1 MAKRVSVDRWL
12 FTVTM
17 LLVFVGL
24 VMVFSASAVMAR
36 ERFGSPYAFLLKQL
50 IWAAAG
56 LVAMV
61 VAMRVDYGRYKHPG
75 LVFSL
80 LGFTTLLLI
89 SVFFLDR
96 SHNTHRWIHAGGF
109 SFQPSELAKPV
120 LILFLAYFLASRART
135 MPNSTTS
142 STSSPM
148 PSFMPSFMDDWRTTL
163 LPAAAPV
170 VLLLGLIV
178 LQPDL
183 GTAIACAGIA
193 ACILYVA
200 GMRLRYFGYAFGASL
215 LPLYFLIFHVSWRRD
230 RILAFLN
237 PYADRQKT
245 GFHIIQSLIAVG
257 TGGVTGTGLMEGK
270 QKLFYLPEPHT
281 DFIFAVTAEELGLVG
296 AMFVVTLFA
305 IFLWRGMRASWR
317 TNEVFGRYLAVGITS
332 MVVLQ
337 AFINISVVLGM
348 MPTKGIPL
356 PLVSYGGSSLFVTL
370 ASVGVLL
377 NITKQAE

>member
-50 IWAAAG
+50 IWASAG

-61 VAMRVDYGRYKHPG
+61 ITMRLDYRRYRHPA
-75 LVFSL
+75 LVFSF
-80 LGFTTLLLI
+80 LGLTTLLLI

-109 SFQPSELAKPV
+109 SFQPSELAKPA
-120 LILFLAYFLASRART
+120 LILFLAYFLESRSKTAPVSGASSMLVST
-135 MPNSTTS
+135 PN
-142 STSSPM
+142 
-148 PSFMPSFMDDWRTTL
+148 FLDDWRNTL
-163 LPAAAPV
+163 LPAVTPVAA
-170 VLLLGLIV
+170 LLGLIV

-183 GTAIACAGIA
+183 GTGIACAGVA

-200 GMRLRYFGYAFGASL
+200 GLRLRYFGYAFGASL
-215 LPLYFLIFHVSWRRD
+215 LPLYFLIFHVSFRRD
-230 RILAFLN
+230 RILAFMN
-237 PYADRQKT
+237 PYAERQKA
-245 GFHIIQSLIAVG
+245 GFHLIQSLIAVG
-257 TGGVTGTGLMEGK
+257 TGGITGTGLMEGK

-296 AMFVVTLFA
+296 AMFVVMLFA
-305 IFLWRGMRASWR
+305 IFLWRGMRTSWR
-317 TNEVFGRYLAVGITS
+317 TEDLFGRYLAVGITT

-370 ASVGVLL
+370 ACVGVLL
-377 NITKQAE
+377 NITKQTE

>member
-1 MAKRVSVDRWL
+1 MAKRISVDRWL

-36 ERFGSPYAFLLKQL
+36 ERFGSEYAFLSKQL
-50 IWAAAG
+50 LWALAG
-56 LVAMV
+56 LASMV
-61 VAMRVDYGRYKHPG
+61 VTMRIDYRRYKHPA

-80 LGFTTLLLI
+80 IGATTLLLI

-120 LILFLAYFLASRART
+120 LILFLAYFLESRSKT
-135 MPNSTTS
+135 I
-142 STSSPM
+142 
-148 PSFMPSFMDDWRTTL
+148 DDVRGTL

-170 VLLLGLIV
+170 LVFLGLIV

-183 GTAIACAGIA
+183 GTAIACAGIS
-193 ACILYVA
+193 ACIFYVA
-200 GMRLRYFGYAFGASL
+200 GMRLRYFGYAFAASL
-215 LPLYFLIFHVSWRRD
+215 VPLYYLIFHVGFRRD
-230 RILAFLN
+230 RILAFMN
-237 PYADRQKT
+237 PYADRQRA

-257 TGGVTGTGLMEGK
+257 TGGLTGVGLMEGK

-281 DFIFAVTAEELGLVG
+281 DFIFAVTSEELGLVG
-296 AMFVVTLFA
+296 AMFVVVLFG
-305 IFLWRGMRASWR
+305 IFLWRGMRVSWR
-317 TNEVFGRYLAVGITS
+317 TEDAFGRYLAVGITG

-337 AFINISVVLGM
+337 AFINMSVVLGM

-370 ASVGVLL
+370 ACVGVLL

>member
-36 ERFGSPYAFLLKQL
+36 ERFGSEYAFLSKQL
-50 IWAAAG
+50 IWAVAG
-56 LVAMV
+56 LGAMV
-61 VAMRVDYGRYKHPG
+61 VAMRLDYKRYKHPA
-75 LVFSL
+75 LVFSVMGL
-80 LGFTTLLLI
+80 TTLLLI

-120 LILFLAYFLASRART
+120 LILFLAFFLEGRSK
-135 MPNSTTS
+135 S
-142 STSSPM
+142 
-148 PSFMPSFMDDWRTTL
+148 MDDVRNTL
-163 LPAAAPV
+163 LPAVGPV
-170 VLLLGLIV
+170 VVFLGLIV

-193 ACILYVA
+193 ACIFYVA
-200 GMRLRYFGYAFGASL
+200 GLRMKYFAYAFGASL
-215 LPLYFLIFHVSWRRD
+215 LPLYFLIFHVSFRRD
-230 RILAFLN
+230 RILAFWN
-237 PYADRQKT
+237 PYADRQRA
-245 GFHIIQSLIAVG
+245 GFHIIQSLIAVS
-257 TGGVTGTGLMEGK
+257 TGGITGTGLMEGK

-296 AMFVVTLFA
+296 ALCVVTLFA

-317 TNEVFGRYLAVGITS
+317 TNDLFGRYLAVGITT

-370 ASVGVLL
+370 ACVGVLL

>member
-17 LLVFVGL
+17 LLVFLGL

-36 ERFGSPYAFLLKQL
+36 ERFGSPYAFLSKQL
-50 IWAAAG
+50 IWAVAG
-56 LVAMV
+56 LAAMV
-61 VAMRVDYGRYKHPG
+61 VTMRLDYRRYKHPA

-80 LGFTTLLLI
+80 MGLTTLLLI

-109 SFQPSELAKPV
+109 SLQPSELAKPV
-120 LILFLAYFLASRART
+120 LILFLAYFLEGRAKAI
-135 MPNSTTS
+135 
-142 STSSPM
+142 
-148 PSFMPSFMDDWRTTL
+148 DDVRNTL

-170 VLLLGLIV
+170 LVLLGLIV
-178 LQPDL
+178 LEPDL

-193 ACILYVA
+193 ACVFYVA
-200 GMRLRYFGYAFGASL
+200 GMRMRYFGYAFAASL
-215 LPLYFLIFHVSWRRD
+215 VPLYFLIFHVSFRRD

-237 PYADRQKT
+237 PYADRQRA

-257 TGGVTGTGLMEGK
+257 TGGITGTGLMEGK

-296 AMFVVTLFA
+296 ATLVVALFA
-305 IFLWRGMRASWR
+305 IFLWRGMRVSWR
-317 TNEVFGRYLAVGITS
+317 TEDPFGRYLAVGITS

-337 AFINISVVLGM
+337 ALINISVVLGM

-370 ASVGVLL
+370 ACVGVLL

>member
-36 ERFGSPYAFLLKQL
+36 ERFGSPYAFLSKEL
-50 IWAAAG
+50 IWAMAG
-56 LVAMV
+56 LIAMV
-61 VAMRVDYGRYKHPG
+61 ITMRLDYRRYKHPA

-80 LGFTTLLLI
+80 MGLTTLLLI

-96 SHNTHRWIHAGGF
+96 SHNTHRWIRAGGF

-120 LILFLAYFLASRART
+120 LILFLAYFLESRAKT
-135 MPNSTTS
+135 
-142 STSSPM
+142 
-148 PSFMPSFMDDWRTTL
+148 MDDVRNTL

-170 VLLLGLIV
+170 LVFLGLIV

-193 ACILYVA
+193 SCILYVA
-200 GMRLRYFGYAFGASL
+200 GMRMRYFGYAFAASL
-215 LPLYFLIFHVSWRRD
+215 APLYFLIFHVAFRRD

-237 PYADRQKT
+237 PYADRQRA

-296 AMFVVTLFA
+296 ALFVVALFA

-317 TNEVFGRYLAVGITS
+317 TEDTFGRYLAVGITS

-370 ASVGVLL
+370 ACVGVLL

>member
-24 VMVFSASAVMAR
+24 VMVFSASAVMAG

-50 IWAAAG
+50 VWAVAG
-56 LVAMV
+56 LAAMV
-61 VAMRVDYGRYKHPG
+61 VAMRVDYRRYKHPA
-75 LVFSL
+75 LVFSFM
-80 LGFTTLLLI
+80 GITTLLLI

-96 SHNTHRWIHAGGF
+96 SHHTHRWIHAGGF

-120 LILFLAYFLASRART
+120 LILFLAYFLESRAKT
-135 MPNSTTS
+135 
-142 STSSPM
+142 
-148 PSFMPSFMDDWRTTL
+148 MDDLRNTL
-163 LPAAAPV
+163 VPAAAPV
-170 VLLLGLIV
+170 LVFLGLIV

-193 ACILYVA
+193 ACIFYVA
-200 GMRLRYFGYAFGASL
+200 GLRMRYFAYAFCASL
-215 LPLYFLIFHVSWRRD
+215 VPLYVLLFRVAWRRD

-237 PYADRQKT
+237 PYADRQKA

-257 TGGVTGTGLMEGK
+257 TGGLTGTGLMEGK

-296 AMFVVTLFA
+296 AIFVVALFA

-317 TNEVFGRYLAVGITS
+317 TEDLFGRYLAVGITS

-370 ASVGVLL
+370 ACVGVLL

>member
-56 LVAMV
+56 LAAMV
-61 VAMRVDYGRYKHPG
+61 VAMRVDYRRYQHPA

-80 LGFTTLLLI
+80 LGLTTLLLI

-120 LILFLAYFLASRART
+120 LILFLAYFLEGRSKT
-135 MPNSTTS
+135 IN
-142 STSSPM
+142 
-148 PSFMPSFMDDWRTTL
+148 DWRNTL
-163 LPAAAPV
+163 APAAVPV
-170 VLLLGLIV
+170 VVLLGLIV

-183 GTAIACAGIA
+183 GTAIACAGIV

-200 GMRLRYFGYAFGASL
+200 GMRLRYFACGFGAL
-215 LPLYFLIFHVSWRRD
+215 LVPLYFLIFHVSFRRD
-230 RILAFLN
+230 RILAFMN
-237 PYADRQKT
+237 PYAERQKA
-245 GFHIIQSLIAVG
+245 GFHLIQSLIAVG
-257 TGGVTGTGLMEGK
+257 TGGITGTGLMEGK

-296 AMFVVTLFA
+296 ALFVVTLFA
-305 IFLWRGMRASWR
+305 IFLWRGMRVSWR
-317 TNEVFGRYLAVGITS
+317 TEDSFGRYLAAGITS

-370 ASVGVLL
+370 ACVGVLL

>member
-36 ERFGSPYAFLLKQL
+36 ERFGSPYAFLSKQL
-50 IWAAAG
+50 VWAVAG
-56 LVAMV
+56 LAAMV
-61 VAMRVDYGRYKHPG
+61 ITMRVDYRRYRHPA

-80 LGFTTLLLI
+80 IGLTTLLLI

-120 LILFLAYFLASRART
+120 LILFLAYFLESRVKT
-135 MPNSTTS
+135 
-142 STSSPM
+142 
-148 PSFMPSFMDDWRTTL
+148 MDDVRNTL
-163 LPAAAPV
+163 VPAAAPV
-170 VLLLGLIV
+170 VVFLGLIV
-178 LQPDL
+178 LEPDL

-200 GMRLRYFGYAFGASL
+200 GMRLRYFAGAFAASL
-215 LPLYFLIFHVSWRRD
+215 LPLYLLIFHVAWRRE
-230 RILAFLN
+230 RVLAFLN
-237 PYADRQKT
+237 PYADRQKA

-257 TGGVTGTGLMEGK
+257 TGGVTGMGLMEGK

-296 AMFVVTLFA
+296 AMFVVALFA

-317 TNEVFGRYLAVGITS
+317 SHDLFGHYLAAGITS

-337 AFINISVVLGM
+337 ALINMSVVLGM
-348 MPTKGIPL
+348 IPTKGIPL

-370 ASVGVLL
+370 ACVGVLL